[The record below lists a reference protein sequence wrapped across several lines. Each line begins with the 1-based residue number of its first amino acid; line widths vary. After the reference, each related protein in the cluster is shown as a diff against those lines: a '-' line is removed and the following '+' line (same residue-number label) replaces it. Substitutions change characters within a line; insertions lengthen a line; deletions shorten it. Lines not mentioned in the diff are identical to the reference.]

1 MPAQIHHDDI
11 ELVRERARIEDVVGS
26 YVTLRPSG
34 AGTLKGLC
42 PFHDEKTPSFQVTT
56 TRGLYYCFG
65 CGEGGD
71 VFKFEQRINNLTFPE
86 AVQALA
92 DKVGVQLRI
101 VDDGTPRADPNL
113 RVRILEANQ
122 LAADFFAQQ
131 LLSPEAAAGRQ
142 MLLDRGFGRE
152 VAEKFH
158 VGFAPTGGRVLKSYL
173 EGKGFTSEELVK
185 AGLIR
190 QNGWDVF
197 QGRLIWP
204 IKDSAKSVLGFG
216 ARRLFD
222 EDPMPAKY
230 INTSETLVYKKSNVL
245 YGLDLARQAIG
256 KKSQAVVMEGYTDVM
271 AAHLAGIDTAV
282 ASCGTAFGEEHAK
295 LLQRL
300 MGNHDSFMGE
310 VIFFFDGD
318 EAGQKAALKA
328 INLDDKFRGQTYV
341 AIEPGGLDPCDLR
354 LQKGDA
360 AVRDLLGK
368 RIGLYAF
375 VRDNTLSQYDLDR
388 VEGRVAAVRAVAPLL
403 GSVRDA
409 SQTNEFVREL
419 AGLVGMDVEVARKI
433 VAEERRRGD
442 QRSKQNAP
450 PPQGM
455 QEQRPPQPET
465 EFPWPNPR
473 DRNLAPERD
482 VLKMMLQY
490 PLLFDSAWNGLTES
504 DFTHPAYRLLFEV
517 ILANPYDGDSWT
529 KTIRE
534 VSSEA
539 LQQLEIALLVEPT
552 LREPDENYVTEYTTR
567 LQLIRVTNEIN
578 LVKPRLQR
586 TNPEREP
593 EKHQELFE
601 QLVLLEAE
609 RKRLQNITFSYS

>member
-1 MPAQIHHDDI
+1 MPSQIHNDDI

-34 AGTLKGLC
+34 SGTLKGLC

-71 VFKFEQRINNLTFPE
+71 VFKFEQKINNLTFPE

-101 VDDGTPRADPNL
+101 VDDGAPRTDPNL
-113 RVRILEANQ
+113 RLRILEANQ

-131 LLSPEAAAGRQ
+131 LLTPEAAAGRQ

-152 VAEKFH
+152 VSEKFH
-158 VGFAPTGGRVLKSYL
+158 VGFAPTGGRVLRNHL
-173 EGKGFTSEELVK
+173 ESKGFTTEELIK

-204 IKDSAKSVLGFG
+204 IKDSAKSVVGFG

-230 INTSETLVYKKSNVL
+230 INTSETLVYKKSHVL
-245 YGLDLARQAIG
+245 YGLDIARQAIG
-256 KKSQAVVMEGYTDVM
+256 RKSQAVVMEGYTDVM

-300 MGNHDSFMGE
+300 MGNHDTFTGE

-328 INLDDKFRGQTYV
+328 INLDDRFRGQTYV
-341 AIEPGGLDPCDLR
+341 AIEPNGLDPCDLR

-360 AVRDLLGK
+360 AIRDLLGK

-375 VRDNTLSQYDLDR
+375 VRDNTLAQYDLDR
-388 VEGRVAAVRAVAPLL
+388 VEGRVAATRAVAPLL
-403 GSVRDA
+403 GSVRDP
-409 SQTNEFVREL
+409 SQANEFIREL
-419 AGLVGMDVEVARKI
+419 AGLVGMDVEATRKI
-433 VAEERRRGD
+433 LSEERRRTNQQPRHGT
-442 QRSKQNAP
+442 QQ
-450 PPQGM
+450 Q
-455 QEQRPPQPET
+455 QPQPVSLT
-465 EFPWPNPR
+465 TDFPWPNPN
-473 DRNLAPERD
+473 DRNLTPERD
-482 VLKMMLQY
+482 VLKMMLQH
-490 PLLFDSAWNGLTES
+490 PLLFDNTWNGLTLA
-504 DFTHPAYRLLFEV
+504 DFTHPAYRMLYEV
-517 ILANPYDGDSWT
+517 IHQNPYDGTHWT
-529 KTIRE
+529 NTIRE
-534 VSSEA
+534 ASDDQ

-552 LREPDENYVTEYTTR
+552 LREPDEEYVTEYTTK
-567 LQLIRVTNEIN
+567 LQLIRVTNQIN
-578 LVKPRLQR
+578 LLKPRLQR

-601 QLVLLEAE
+601 SLVHMEAE
-609 RKRLQNITFSYS
+609 RKRLLDITFS